1 MPPRGARERLTAVEL
16 LFTQG
21 FGTRRECAALVAS
34 GTLEI
39 DGIGTVTAP
48 DRELDVGE
56 GELWFRVAGGE
67 RWPYR
72 ERAVVVLH
80 KPAGHE
86 CSLRPGGYPAVQALL
101 PAPLRT
107 RGVQAVGR
115 LDADTT
121 GVLLFTDDGA
131 LLHRLTSPKHHVE
144 KVYAVV
150 CRHRVE
156 AGQIERL
163 RAGVEL
169 RGDDAVAR
177 AAACEASGER
187 GLVLTLTEGRYHQVK
202 RMVAAV
208 GNRVE
213 SLARIAF
220 GPVRLDGLAP
230 GQWRWLD
237 PAVERELVRGSA
249 PAPPC

>member
-1 MPPRGARERLTAVEL
+1 MARRAAARLTPAEL

-21 FGTRRECAALVAS
+21 FGTRRECAALVAN
-34 GTLEI
+34 GMLDVE
-39 DGIGTVTAP
+39 GIGVVTEP
-48 DRELDVGE
+48 DRELDVSR
-56 GELWFRVAGGE
+56 GELWFHVAGGA
-67 RWPYR
+67 RWPVR
-72 ERAVVVLH
+72 DRAVVVLH

-86 CSLRPGGYPAVQALL
+86 CSLKPGGHPSVYSLL
-101 PAPLRT
+101 PAPLRR

-121 GVLLFTDDGA
+121 GVLLFTDDGT
-131 LLHRLTSPKHHVE
+131 LLHRLTSPKHHVA
-144 KVYAVV
+144 KVYDVG
-150 CRHRVE
+150 CRHPVDG
-156 AGQIERL
+156 AQIERL
-163 RAGVEL
+163 RAGVRL

-177 AAACEASGER
+177 AATCEASGER

-220 GPVRLDGLAP
+220 GPVRVEGLAP
-230 GQWRWLD
+230 GEWRWLD
-237 PAVERELVRGSA
+237 RETERALDEGRPARD
-249 PAPPC
+249 